1 MRSPRHLWSGP
12 WREESE
18 QARNDRSERP
28 PAAQP
33 EPETEVGAQAPAASA
48 APRRPARSRRGLWAT
63 GAGLA
68 VVALLAGAYVLG
80 NGSSGRV
87 AGAPVALPSVASS
100 PVKPRPGQTRA
111 GAIYAAASP
120 AVVSIRTDSGSGTG
134 FLVENTTTV
143 VTNAHVVDT
152 AGRVTVRFGTDGRD
166 ITGTVLGSDPSSDLA
181 VVRLPAGSA
190 PAGAKPLQLADS
202 RGVRVGDNVVA
213 IGNPFGLDRTATEG
227 IVSALGRH
235 IQAPNGFGIDDAIQ
249 TDAPINPGNSG
260 GPLLDDGGRVIGV
273 NSQIETG
280 GTSQGNLGIGFA
292 VPSNSVR
299 QVVPVLERGKTIA
312 RAWLGVE
319 TNASVAGSPGEVGG
333 VTPGGPA
340 DAAGIQPGDQI
351 VTIDGQ
357 RIAQFSDIAR
367 IVDSKHPGNHVQVM
381 LQRSGSQQT
390 IDVTLGTRP
399 SRVP

>member
-18 QARNDRSERP
+18 ESRNDRSDRP
-28 PAAQP
+28 APREP
-33 EPETEVGAQAPAASA
+33 EPATEVGADAHAASG
-48 APRRPARSRRGLWAT
+48 PPARSRRRLWGGA
-63 GAGLA
+63 AGLA
-68 VVALLAGAYVLG
+68 VVALLAGAYAVG
-80 NGSSGRV
+80 NGSSDGGP
-87 AGAPVALPSVASS
+87 GAPAALPSVSS
-100 PVKPRPGQTRA
+100 QPLKPRPGQTRA

-120 AVVSIRTDSGSGTG
+120 GVVSIRTGGGSGTG
-134 FLVENTTTV
+134 FLVQDDTTV

-152 AGRVTVRFGTDGRD
+152 ANSVTVRFGTEGRD

-190 PAGAKPLQLADS
+190 PAGAKPLKLADS
-202 RGVRVGDNVVA
+202 RTARVGDDVVA

-292 VPSNSVR
+292 VPSNTVR
-299 QVVPVLERGKTIA
+299 QVVPVLERGRTIA

-319 TNASVAGSPGEVGG
+319 TNASVGGSPGEVGG
-333 VTPGGPA
+333 VTAGGPA
-340 DAAGIQPGDQI
+340 DAAGIQAGDRI
-351 VTIDGQ
+351 VAIDGQ

-367 IVDSKHPGNHVQVM
+367 IVNSKRPADHVQVR
-381 LQRSGSQQT
+381 LQRGGGEQT

>member
-18 QARNDRSERP
+18 QSRSERP
-28 PAAQP
+28 DRPSTPDAQA
-33 EPETEVGAQAPAASA
+33 ETEVGAEAPA
-48 APRRPARSRRGLWAT
+48 APRRPARSRRRLWGGA
-63 GAGLA
+63 AGLGVAGLVAAAFA
-68 VVALLAGAYVLG
+68 VG
-80 NGSSGRV
+80 NGTSDH
-87 AGAPVALPSVASS
+87 GAPSPVALPSVSS
-100 PVKPRPGQTRA
+100 QPLKPRSGQTRA

-134 FLVENTTTV
+134 FLVQDDNTV

-152 AGRVTVRFGTDGRD
+152 AHTVTVRFGTEGRD

-190 PAGAKPLQLADS
+190 PAGTKPLQLADS
-202 RGVRVGDNVVA
+202 RSARVGDDVVA

-299 QVVPVLERGKTIA
+299 QVVPVLERGQTIA

-319 TNASVAGSPGEVGG
+319 TNASVAGSPGEVGA
-333 VTPGGPA
+333 VTAGGPA
-340 DAAGIQPGDQI
+340 EAAGIQPGDQI
-351 VTIDGQ
+351 VAIDGQ
-357 RIAQFSDIAR
+357 HIAQFSDIAR
-367 IVDSKHPGNHVQVM
+367 IVDSKHPGNHVQIRV
-381 LQRSGSQQT
+381 QRGGSQQT
-390 IDVTLGTRP
+390 LDVTLGTRP
-399 SRVP
+399 SQVP

>member
-1 MRSPRHLWSGP
+1 MPA
-12 WREESE
+12 SE
-18 QARNDRSERP
+18 A
-28 PAAQP
+28 
-33 EPETEVGAQAPAASA
+33 ETEVGAEAPAASA
-48 APRRPARSRRGLWAT
+48 APRPPARSRRRLWA
-63 GAGLA
+63 GAAGIA
-68 VVALLAGAYVLG
+68 VIALVAGAFALG
-80 NGSSGRV
+80 TGSSDQR
-87 AGAPVALPSVASS
+87 ANAPVALPSVSS
-100 PVKPRPGQTRA
+100 QPLKPRPGQTRA

-134 FLVENTTTV
+134 FLVQDDTTV

-152 AGRVTVRFGTDGRD
+152 AHTVTVRFGTEGRD

-190 PAGAKPLQLADS
+190 PGGTKPLQLADS

-213 IGNPFGLDRTATEG
+213 IGNPFGLDRTETEG

-299 QVVPVLERGKTIA
+299 QVVPVLERGQTIA
-312 RAWLGVE
+312 RAWLGVA
-319 TNASVAGSPGEVGG
+319 TNASVTGAPGEVGG

-351 VTIDGQ
+351 VAIDGQ

-367 IVDSKHPGNHVQVM
+367 IVDSKRPGNHVQVR
-381 LQRSGSQQT
+381 LQRGGSQQT
-390 IDVTLGTRP
+390 LDVTLGTRP
-399 SRVP
+399 ARVP

>member
-18 QARNDRSERP
+18 QSRNERTDRP
-28 PAAQP
+28 PRRRPEP
-33 EPETEVGAQAPAASA
+33 EPETEVAAGAEPSV
-48 APRRPARSRRGLWAT
+48 PPARSRRRLWA
-63 GAGLA
+63 GAAGLA
-68 VVALLAGAYVLG
+68 MVALLAVAFAVG
-80 NGSSGRV
+80 NGTSDH
-87 AGAPVALPSVASS
+87 GAATPVALPSVSS
-100 PVKPRPGQTRA
+100 QPLKPRPGQTRA

-120 AVVSIRTDSGSGTG
+120 AVVSIRTGSGSGTG
-134 FLVENTTTV
+134 FLVQDDTTV

-152 AGRVTVRFGTDGRD
+152 AHNVTVRFGTEGHD

-202 RGVRVGDNVVA
+202 RGARVGDNVVA

-299 QVVPVLERGKTIA
+299 QVVPVLEHGQTIA

-319 TNASVAGSPGEVGG
+319 TNASVTGSPGEVGG

-351 VTIDGQ
+351 VAIDGQ
-357 RIAQFSDIAR
+357 HIAQFSDIAR
-367 IVDSKHPGNHVQVM
+367 IVDSKRPGNHVQVK
-381 LQRSGSQQT
+381 LQRGGGQQT
-390 IDVTLGTRP
+390 LDVTLGTRP

>member
-1 MRSPRHLWSGP
+1 MRSPRHLWTGP

-18 QARNDRSERP
+18 QARNERSERP
-28 PAAQP
+28 PTP
-33 EPETEVGAQAPAASA
+33 VSEPETEVAAPAATA
-48 APRRPARSRRGLWAT
+48 ASGARPRSRRRLWA
-63 GAGLA
+63 GAAGIA
-68 VVALLAGAYVLG
+68 VVAL
-80 NGSSGRV
+80 V
-87 AGAPVALPSVASS
+87 AGAFALGSGSSDHGAPTPVALPSVSS
-100 PVKPRPGQTRA
+100 QPLKPRPGQTRA

-134 FLVENTTTV
+134 FLVQDDNTV

-152 AGRVTVRFGTDGRD
+152 AQTVTVRFGTEGRD

-190 PAGAKPLQLADS
+190 PAGTKPLQLADS

-213 IGNPFGLDRTATEG
+213 IGNPFGLDRTETEG

-299 QVVPVLERGKTIA
+299 QVVPVLERGQTIA

-319 TNASVAGSPGEVGG
+319 TNASVTGSPGEVGG

-351 VTIDGQ
+351 VAIDGQ
-357 RIAQFSDIAR
+357 RIAQFADIAR
-367 IVDSKHPGNHVQVM
+367 IVDSKRPGNHVQVR
-381 LQRSGSQQT
+381 LQRGGSQQT
-390 IDVTLGTRP
+390 LDVTLGTRP

>member
-18 QARNDRSERP
+18 QSRNERSDRP
-28 PAAQP
+28 PTPASEA
-33 EPETEVGAQAPAASA
+33 ETEVGVAAPAASA
-48 APRRPARSRRGLWAT
+48 APARSRRRLWA
-63 GAGLA
+63 GAAGIA
-68 VVALLAGAYVLG
+68 VIALVAGAFALG
-80 NGSSGRV
+80 NGSSDHG
-87 AGAPVALPSVASS
+87 GPAPVALPSVSGQ
-100 PVKPRPGQTRA
+100 PLKPRAGQTRA

-134 FLVENTTTV
+134 FLVQDDTTV

-152 AGRVTVRFGTDGRD
+152 ARTVTVRFGTDGRD
-166 ITGTVLGSDPSSDLA
+166 LTGTVLGSDPSSDLA

-190 PAGAKPLQLADS
+190 PAGTKPLQLADS

-213 IGNPFGLDRTATEG
+213 IGNPFGLDRTETEG

-260 GPLLDDGGRVIGV
+260 GPLLDDAGRVIGV

-299 QVVPVLERGKTIA
+299 QVVPVLERGQTIA

-319 TNASVAGSPGEVGG
+319 TNASVTGSPGEVGG

-351 VTIDGQ
+351 VAIDGQ
-357 RIAQFSDIAR
+357 HIAQFADIAR
-367 IVDSKHPGNHVQVM
+367 IVDSKRPGNHVQVRI
-381 LQRSGSQQT
+381 QRGGSPQT